1 MIKVELTDD
10 ELITII
16 SFLARSIRDSGSL
29 SETQLWKKLREA
41 RIEYQMSPEFRNS
54 VADAVGE
61 GDSPCEGCAGCPPA
75 SGTNNEQTI
84 ALVNPFDLPAGEYED
99 D

>member
-1 MIKVELTDD
+1 MVKVELTDD

-41 RIEYQMSPEFRNS
+41 RKEYQMSPEFRNS

-61 GDSPCEGCAGCPPA
+61 GET
-75 SGTNNEQTI
+75 TNSCVDEFGLPTWNEI
-84 ALVNPFDLPAGEYED
+84 
-99 D
+99 

>member
-61 GDSPCEGCAGCPPA
+61 GEPA
-75 SGTNNEQTI
+75 NNEST
-84 ALVNPFDLPAGEYED
+84 ASVDPFNLNGLEY
-99 D
+99 